1 MGGNG
6 RFALPEH
13 WTELSAAR
21 IHRQQCA
28 GEVDTIKKACL
39 EECGKRSVV
48 GCEKC
53 FPKVL
58 DRMRARYCDAEGR
71 EWFSQRR
78 AFLNELDVLFTDI
91 KDHKKMDLKTIE
103 DSIASEKEAWYRWV
117 LRMYPRFLSTGGSG
131 ADPDELRAMLDDPVK
146 RREELIERIW
156 EGVGKPANWEADVDS
171 LTEKIAT
178 VRNDA
183 AALKQLYIT
192 FFFKDSKTGEVVENA
207 QPYLEAY
214 ETSDTMSIEQV
225 IDRIAQDLKASLTT
239 EPQRDTHRSR
249 LDELRRA
256 KMAFEQ
262 NRLQN
267 KSRAQASQTPAIS
280 DYLYDLPPCSV
291 CAKPMDPKNVL
302 SCPLCQALVQL
313 GGRQKMTVYCSDECL
328 DKGFNDHVDR
338 EHDCEAGDRCAQ
350 YDYEDI
356 EMGEDATSKAVVC
369 KDCIDQCDIREQG
382 SVEGDGKAAV
392 YCSIECAKPNIGRH
406 RESKHM
412 TSAAGYEV
420 SNLALPLWETAEKI
434 LKEGNPGLKFSLV
447 DAIETHQ
454 PPAPPPPA
462 PSKTFTIDFEVSTQT
477 EVDDNFDNLRDT
489 HAQFMDSMFPL
500 DGDTDLG
507 SLEDSP
513 LTGFPTPS
521 SSHTHSIQ
529 SLHAKPQ
536 FNLDSAESLLAS
548 FRRMLVHYP
557 CIVLMPEETVASLAA
572 TKPFVLLAILAAA
585 SGSRTLQ
592 GHTLYDEEFRKVLG
606 LKFVAGGERS
616 MNLLQGILIY
626 CAWYPFHLRPKN
638 RQAFQYYRMAGDLIT
653 DLELD
658 QEPAHLGDIIP
669 GEMSSAQLDRPRVYL
684 AYYYAV
690 SKYVLQETHRG
701 QITHRS
707 DSFMYMFKKKDLI
720 PAWTT
725 WADACCNIL
734 QRHAEV
740 DGDVSLSYLAR
751 LANMTNTANNSIRD
765 NDPQVNQQVQLVLLG
780 LETQHREMKEVMVPH
795 LSRSAP
801 VKLASLFFEIFLQ
814 GGPIFYLTR
823 INTKRPSFVDP
834 SPTRLVRCVNNI
846 RTLFD
851 HLMNLDNFTCF
862 TSVDWTKF
870 ILCVILAVCLSFPIA
885 DVPDWDHA
893 WARSQLRFDEFLET
907 MTEGPEDLTPASK
920 RVDILSA
927 SRVILQVLKTK
938 YNRRVAI
945 LTAPVLNE
953 PLGHQG
959 CPMFDK
965 DMQPYLTAWDAG
977 FDAQSVLPTPNI
989 NTEGQ
994 QPMYHD
1000 LWATM
1005 TMSWAN
1011 DADTMGS

>member
-28 GEVDTIKKACL
+28 DEVDTIKKTCL

-48 GCEKC
+48 DCEKC

-117 LRMYPRFLSTGGSG
+117 LRMYPRFLSTGDSG

-328 DKGFNDHVDR
+328 DKGFNDHVDK

-447 DAIETHQ
+447 E
-454 PPAPPPPA
+454 
-462 PSKTFTIDFEVSTQT
+462 
-477 EVDDNFDNLRDT
+477 
-489 HAQFMDSMFPL
+489 
-500 DGDTDLG
+500 
-507 SLEDSP
+507 
-513 LTGFPTPS
+513 
-521 SSHTHSIQ
+521 
-529 SLHAKPQ
+529 
-536 FNLDSAESLLAS
+536 
-548 FRRMLVHYP
+548 
-557 CIVLMPEETVASLAA
+557 
-572 TKPFVLLAILAAA
+572 
-585 SGSRTLQ
+585 
-592 GHTLYDEEFRKVLG
+592 
-606 LKFVAGGERS
+606 
-616 MNLLQGILIY
+616 
-626 CAWYPFHLRPKN
+626 
-638 RQAFQYYRMAGDLIT
+638 
-653 DLELD
+653 
-658 QEPAHLGDIIP
+658 
-669 GEMSSAQLDRPRVYL
+669 
-684 AYYYAV
+684 
-690 SKYVLQETHRG
+690 
-701 QITHRS
+701 
-707 DSFMYMFKKKDLI
+707 
-720 PAWTT
+720 
-725 WADACCNIL
+725 
-734 QRHAEV
+734 
-740 DGDVSLSYLAR
+740 
-751 LANMTNTANNSIRD
+751 
-765 NDPQVNQQVQLVLLG
+765 
-780 LETQHREMKEVMVPH
+780 
-795 LSRSAP
+795 
-801 VKLASLFFEIFLQ
+801 
-814 GGPIFYLTR
+814 
-823 INTKRPSFVDP
+823 
-834 SPTRLVRCVNNI
+834 
-846 RTLFD
+846 
-851 HLMNLDNFTCF
+851 
-862 TSVDWTKF
+862 
-870 ILCVILAVCLSFPIA
+870 
-885 DVPDWDHA
+885 
-893 WARSQLRFDEFLET
+893 
-907 MTEGPEDLTPASK
+907 
-920 RVDILSA
+920 
-927 SRVILQVLKTK
+927 
-938 YNRRVAI
+938 
-945 LTAPVLNE
+945 
-953 PLGHQG
+953 
-959 CPMFDK
+959 
-965 DMQPYLTAWDAG
+965 
-977 FDAQSVLPTPNI
+977 
-989 NTEGQ
+989 
-994 QPMYHD
+994 
-1000 LWATM
+1000 
-1005 TMSWAN
+1005 
-1011 DADTMGS
+1011 

>member
-1 MGGNG
+1 MGP
-6 RFALPEH
+6 R
-13 WTELSAAR
+13 T
-21 IHRQQCA
+21 
-28 GEVDTIKKACL
+28 
-39 EECGKRSVV
+39 
-48 GCEKC
+48 
-53 FPKVL
+53 
-58 DRMRARYCDAEGR
+58 
-71 EWFSQRR
+71 RR
-78 AFLNELDVLFTDI
+78 
-91 KDHKKMDLKTIE
+91 
-103 DSIASEKEAWYRWV
+103 
-117 LRMYPRFLSTGGSG
+117 
-131 ADPDELRAMLDDPVK
+131 
-146 RREELIERIW
+146 RRT
-156 EGVGKPANWEADVDS
+156 KHA
-171 LTEKIAT
+171 
-178 VRNDA
+178 
-183 AALKQLYIT
+183 
-192 FFFKDSKTGEVVENA
+192 
-207 QPYLEAY
+207 
-214 ETSDTMSIEQV
+214 
-225 IDRIAQDLKASLTT
+225 ID
-239 EPQRDTHRSR
+239 
-249 LDELRRA
+249 
-256 KMAFEQ
+256 
-262 NRLQN
+262 
-267 KSRAQASQTPAIS
+267 
-280 DYLYDLPPCSV
+280 
-291 CAKPMDPKNVL
+291 
-302 SCPLCQALVQL
+302 
-313 GGRQKMTVYCSDECL
+313 
-328 DKGFNDHVDR
+328 
-338 EHDCEAGDRCAQ
+338 
-350 YDYEDI
+350 
-356 EMGEDATSKAVVC
+356 
-369 KDCIDQCDIREQG
+369 
-382 SVEGDGKAAV
+382 
-392 YCSIECAKPNIGRH
+392 
-406 RESKHM
+406 
-412 TSAAGYEV
+412 
-420 SNLALPLWETAEKI
+420 
-434 LKEGNPGLKFSLV
+434 
-447 DAIETHQ
+447 THQ

-513 LTGFPTPS
+513 LTCFPTPS

-548 FRRMLVHYP
+548 FRRMLIHYP

-616 MNLLQGILIY
+616 MDLLQGIMIY

-638 RQAFQYYRMAGDLIT
+638 RQAFQYYRMAGDLVT

-658 QEPAHLGDIIP
+658 QEPAHLGSAIP
-669 GEMSSAQLDRPRVYL
+669 GEMSSAQLDRLRVYL

-690 SKYVLQETHRG
+690 SNYM
-701 QITHRS
+701 
-707 DSFMYMFKKKDLI
+707 FMFKKKDNLI

-725 WADACCNIL
+725 WTETCCDLL

-740 DGDVSLSYLAR
+740 DGDVSLSYLTR
-751 LANMTNTANNSIRD
+751 LASMTNTANNSVRD
-765 NDPQVNQQVQLVLLG
+765 NDPQVNQQVQLMLLG
-780 LETQHREMKEVMVPH
+780 LETQHREMKEAMVPH

-801 VKLASLFFEIFLQ
+801 VKLASLFFDIFLQ
-814 GGPIFYLTR
+814 GGSIFYLAR
-823 INTKRPSFVDP
+823 INTKKPSFTNP

-851 HLMNLDNFTCF
+851 HLMNLENFTCF

-870 ILCVILAVCLSFPIA
+870 ILSVILAVCLSFPIA

-893 WARSQLRFDEFLET
+893 WARSHLRFGEFLEV

-920 RVDILSA
+920 RVDVFSA
-927 SRVILQVLKTK
+927 SRVILRVLKTK

-945 LTAPVLNE
+945 LTAPVLDE

-965 DMQPYLTAWDAG
+965 DMQPYVTAWDAG
-977 FDAQSVLPTPNI
+977 FDVQYVLPAHNP

-1011 DADTMGS
+1011 DDNTMGS

>member
-1 MGGNG
+1 
-6 RFALPEH
+6 
-13 WTELSAAR
+13 
-21 IHRQQCA
+21 
-28 GEVDTIKKACL
+28 
-39 EECGKRSVV
+39 
-48 GCEKC
+48 
-53 FPKVL
+53 
-58 DRMRARYCDAEGR
+58 MRARYCDAEGR

-117 LRMYPRFLSTGGSG
+117 LRMYPRFLSTGDSG

-214 ETSDTMSIEQV
+214 ETSDAMSIEQV

-291 CAKPMDPKNVL
+291 CAKSMDPKNVL

-328 DKGFNDHVDR
+328 DKGFNDHVDK

-392 YCSIECAKPNIGRH
+392 YCSI
-406 RESKHM
+406 
-412 TSAAGYEV
+412 
-420 SNLALPLWETAEKI
+420 
-434 LKEGNPGLKFSLV
+434 

-489 HAQFMDSMFPL
+489 HSQFMDSMFPL
-500 DGDTDLG
+500 DGDTDLS

-513 LTGFPTPS
+513 LTSFPTPS

-536 FNLDSAESLLAS
+536 FNLDSAESLLDS
-548 FRRMLVHYP
+548 FRRMLIHYP

-616 MNLLQGILIY
+616 MDLLQGILIY

-658 QEPAHLGDIIP
+658 QEPAHLGSAIP

-684 AYYYAV
+684 AYYYAM
-690 SKYVLQETHRG
+690 SN
-701 QITHRS
+701 
-707 DSFMYMFKKKDLI
+707 FMYMFKKKDLI

-751 LANMTNTANNSIRD
+751 LANMTNTANSSIRD

-780 LETQHREMKEVMVPH
+780 LETQHREMKETMVPH

-823 INTKRPSFVDP
+823 INTKKPSFVDP

-851 HLMNLDNFTCF
+851 HLTNLENFTCF

-885 DVPDWDHA
+885 DVPDWDHT

-927 SRVILQVLKTK
+927 SRVIMRVLKTK

-965 DMQPYLTAWDAG
+965 DMQPYLTAWDVD